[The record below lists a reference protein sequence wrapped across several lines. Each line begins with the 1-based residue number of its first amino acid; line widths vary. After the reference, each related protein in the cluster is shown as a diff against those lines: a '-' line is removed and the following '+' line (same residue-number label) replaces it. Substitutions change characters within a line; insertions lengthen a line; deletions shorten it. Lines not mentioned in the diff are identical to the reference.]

1 MGDPRTIALVD
12 PYGAVN
18 KVGQAFRE
26 AGLDCV
32 RVQSTPEVPPSYGP
46 ADLTGYRD
54 NLVHDGTFEHMVERL
69 AKVRPEAVVVGSELG
84 VEFTDRLNEA
94 LGLPGNG
101 TALSEARR
109 DKYVQIE
116 ALRAAGVPTTRQER
130 VGSPREL
137 EAWHRSVGGRIV
149 VKPVRSARNDGVSF
163 CDTPEQS
170 VAAYERIMSRDSVF
184 DVPNEGVVA
193 QEYLRGVEFVVNTVS
208 CRGRHRVTD
217 VWRYQKI
224 TVNGM
229 RDRINGMTS
238 VPPEDADWHAVTE
251 YSRRVLD
258 ALGILWGPVHLE
270 VMLTGTGPRLVEAGA
285 RLCGADVARYA
296 VLLTGESQIDRT
308 VQAYAHPER
317 FLKEADAPYAVRN
330 HGAMAFF
337 ASPYEGVLRGYPYIG
352 LIEELESCRGVTQ
365 RFKPGER
372 LVRTIDDESEPVT
385 VGLIHPDR
393 SVLLQDFATVCYL
406 DGFGFYDVEPGH

>member
-1 MGDPRTIALVD
+1 MGKGRTIALVD

-18 KVGQAFRE
+18 DLGKAFRD

-46 ADLTGYRD
+46 ADLTGYSD
-54 NLVHDGTFEHMVERL
+54 NIVHDGDFDHMVARL
-69 AKVRPEAVVVGSELG
+69 AEVGPTAVVVGSELG
-84 VEFTDRLNEA
+84 VEFTDQLGEA

-109 DKYVQIE
+109 DKFVQIE
-116 ALRAAGVPTTRQER
+116 TLRAAGLPTTRQIR
-130 VGSPREL
+130 VDDPDGL
-137 EAWHRSVGGRIV
+137 AAWHRETGGRIV

-170 VAAYERIMSRDSVF
+170 RAAYHRIMSRNSVF

-193 QEYLRGVEFVVNTVS
+193 QEYLSGTEFVVNTVS
-208 CRGRHRVTD
+208 CEGHHRVTD
-217 VWRYQKI
+217 MWRYQKI

-238 VPPEDADWHAVTE
+238 LSPTDPDWDSVAA
-251 YSRRVLD
+251 YSYATLD
-258 ALGILWGPVHLE
+258 ALGIRFGPVHLE
-270 VMLTGTGPRLVEAGA
+270 VMQTDDGPRLVEAGA

-296 VLLTGESQIDRT
+296 VLLTGESQVDRT
-308 VQAYAHPER
+308 VQAYADPER
-317 FLKEADAPYAVRN
+317 FAAEHRKPYALDN

-337 ASPYEGVLRGYPYIG
+337 ASPVEGVLRSYPHAH
-352 LIEELESCRGVTQ
+352 LIEELESCVGLRL
-365 RFKPGER
+365 RFTPGER
-372 LVRTIDDESEPVT
+372 LVRTTDDESEPVV
-385 VGLIHPDR
+385 VGLIHPER

-406 DGFGFYDVEPGH
+406 DGFGFYDLEPER

>member
-1 MGDPRTIALVD
+1 MGKRRTIALVD

-18 KVGQAFRE
+18 KVGSAFRE
-26 AGLDCV
+26 AGIDCV

-46 ADLTGYRD
+46 ADLTGYTD
-54 NLVHDGTFEHMVERL
+54 NIVHDGDMDHMVKRL
-69 AKVRPEAVVVGSELG
+69 AAVRPEAVVVGSELG

-109 DKYVQIE
+109 DKFVQIE
-116 ALRAAGVPTTRQER
+116 AVRAAGLPTTRQLR
-130 VGSPREL
+130 VEDAGQL
-137 EAWHRSVGGRIV
+137 AAWHEESGGRIV
-149 VKPVRSARNDGVSF
+149 VKPVRSARNDGVAF
-163 CDTPEQS
+163 CDTPPES
-170 VAAYERIMSRDSVF
+170 VAAYHRIMSRDSVF

-208 CRGRHRVTD
+208 CRGRHRITD

-224 TVNGM
+224 TVNGV

-238 VPPEDADWHAVTE
+238 VPPGDADWHTLAD
-251 YSRRVLD
+251 YSCAVLD
-258 ALGILWGPVHLE
+258 ALGIKFGPVHLE
-270 VMLTGTGPRLVEAGA
+270 VMLTGAGPRLVEAGA

-308 VQAYAHPER
+308 VQAYADPDG
-317 FLKEADAPYAVRN
+317 FLNEHRDPYALDN

-337 ASPYEGVLRGYPYIG
+337 ASPVEGVLRGYPHVG
-352 LIEELESCRGVTQ
+352 LIEELESCRGVTL

-372 LVRTIDDESEPVT
+372 LERTVDDEGEPVV

-393 SVLLQDFATVCYL
+393 SVLLRDFATVCYL
-406 DGFGFYDVEPGH
+406 DGFGFYDVDPGH

>member
-1 MGDPRTIALVD
+1 MDERRVIALVD

-18 KVGQAFRE
+18 KVGSAFRE

-46 ADLTGYRD
+46 ADLTGYTE
-54 NLVHDGTFEHMVERL
+54 NLVHDGDFDRMVERL
-69 AKVRPEAVVVGSELG
+69 ASVKPEAVVVGSELG

-109 DKYVQIE
+109 DKFVQIE
-116 ALRAAGVPTTRQER
+116 ALRTAGVPTTRQIR
-130 VGSPREL
+130 VDSPDHL
-137 EAWHRSVGGRIV
+137 EKWHLETGGRIV
-149 VKPVRSARNDGVSF
+149 VKPVRSARNDGVAF
-163 CDTPEQS
+163 CDKTAES
-170 VAAYERIMSRDSVF
+170 VAAYHRVMSRDSVF

-193 QEYLRGVEFVVNTVS
+193 QEYLRGIEFVVNTVS

-224 TVNGM
+224 SVNGI

-238 VPPEDADWHAVTE
+238 VPFTDPDWQEVTAYSYAVLE
-251 YSRRVLD
+251 
-258 ALGILWGPVHLE
+258 ALGIRFGPVHLE
-270 VMLTGTGPRLVEAGA
+270 VMLTEAGPRLVEAGA

-296 VLLTGESQIDRT
+296 VLLTGESQIERT
-308 VQAYAHPER
+308 VQAYADPDR
-317 FLKEADAPYAVRN
+317 FLSEHRAPYALDN

-337 ASPYEGVLRGYPYIG
+337 ASPFAGVLRSYPHVR
-352 LIEELESCRGVTQ
+352 LIEELESCQGVTL
-365 RFKPGER
+365 RCKPGER
-372 LVRTIDDESEPVT
+372 LVRTVDDESEPVA
-385 VGLIHPDR
+385 VGLVHSDR

-406 DGFGFYDVEPGH
+406 DGFGFYDMEPEH

>member
-1 MGDPRTIALVD
+1 MGNRRTIALVD

-18 KVGQAFRE
+18 KVGSAFRE
-26 AGLDCV
+26 AGIDCV

-46 ADLTGYRD
+46 AELTGYMD
-54 NLVHDGTFEHMVERL
+54 NLVHDGDLDHMVKRL
-69 AKVRPEAVVVGSELG
+69 AAVDPEAVVVGSELG

-109 DKYVQIE
+109 DKFVQIE
-116 ALRAAGVPTTRQER
+116 TVRAAGLPATRQIR
-130 VGSPREL
+130 VEDAGHLS
-137 EAWHRSVGGRIV
+137 AWHEECGGRIV
-149 VKPVRSARNDGVSF
+149 VKPVRSARNDGVAF
-163 CDTPEQS
+163 CGTPSES
-170 VAAYERIMSRDSVF
+170 VAAYHRIMSRDSVF

-193 QEYLRGVEFVVNTVS
+193 QEYLRGAEFVVNTVS
-208 CRGRHRVTD
+208 CRGHHRITD

-238 VPPEDADWHAVTE
+238 VPPDDADLRVLAD
-251 YSRRVLD
+251 YSYAVLD
-258 ALGILWGPVHLE
+258 ALGIEYGPVHLE
-270 VMLTGTGPRLVEAGA
+270 VMLTGAGPRLVEAGA

-308 VQAYAHPER
+308 VQAYVDPEG
-317 FLKEADAPYAVRN
+317 FLNEYREPYALDH

-337 ASPYEGVLRGYPYIG
+337 ASPVEGVLRGYPRAG
-352 LIEELESCRGVTQ
+352 LIEQLESCRGVTL
-365 RFKPGER
+365 RVKPGER
-372 LVRTIDDESEPVT
+372 IQRTVDDEGEPVV

-406 DGFGFYDVEPGH
+406 DGFGFYDVDPGH

>member
-1 MGDPRTIALVD
+1 MGERRTIALVD

-18 KVGQAFRE
+18 KLGGAFRA

-32 RVQSTPEVPPSYGP
+32 RVQSTPQVPPSYGP
-46 ADLTGYRD
+46 ADLSGYTA
-54 NLVHDGTFEHMVERL
+54 NLVHDGDFDAMVARL
-69 AKVRPEAVVVGSELG
+69 AAVRPIAAVVGSELG

-116 ALRAAGVPTTRQER
+116 ALRATGLPTTRQLR
-130 VGSPREL
+130 VTDPEQL
-137 EAWHRSVGGRIV
+137 AHWHQSVGGRIV

-170 VAAYERIMSRDSVF
+170 IAAYHHIMSRDSVF

-193 QEYLRGVEFVVNTVS
+193 QEYLRGTEYVVNTVS
-208 CRGRHRVTD
+208 CRGHHRITD
-217 VWRYQKI
+217 MWRYQKI
-224 TVNGM
+224 TVNGV

-238 VPPEDADWHAVTE
+238 VAPDDPDRTAVAE
-251 YSRRVLD
+251 YSYAVLD
-258 ALGILWGPVHLE
+258 GLGIEIGPVHLE
-270 VMLTGTGPRLVEAGA
+270 VMLTAAGPRLVEAGA

-308 VQAYAHPER
+308 AQAYADPER
-317 FLKEADAPYAVRN
+317 FVAEHRKPYALDN
-330 HGAMAFF
+330 HGGMAFL
-337 ASPYEGVLRGYPYIG
+337 ASPVEGVLRGYPRVH
-352 LIEELESCRGVTQ
+352 LIEELESCQGVTL

-372 LVRTIDDESEPVT
+372 LVRTVDDESEPVT
-385 VGLIHPDR
+385 VGLVHRDL
-393 SVLLQDFATVCYL
+393 SVVLHDLATIGYL
-406 DGFGFYDVEPGH
+406 DGFGFYDVDPGQ